1 MQAYSFLI
9 STWVNVQKYL
19 HLNVA
24 YLKSNSLYKY
34 KIRKRGSIVPVT
46 QELGLE
52 LYEMIMNYELAH
64 STSENRITCNSWLDD
79 SVICLPETCCDHIIE
94 SVSW

>member
-19 HLNVA
+19 LL
-24 YLKSNSLYKY
+24 LKVKLYKY
-34 KIRKRGSIVPVT
+34 NIIEKCLIYNVPVT
-46 QELGLE
+46 QELRLE
-52 LYEMIMNYELAH
+52 LYDTIMNYELAH
-64 STSENRITCNSWLDD
+64 STSENRITCHSWQDD
-79 SVICLPETCCDHIIE
+79 SVIFLFEPCCDRIIE